1 MLLQRLFAAAPGRDG
16 GRALYA
22 SAAAQA
28 RRAEFYRALDVA
40 DSVEGRF
47 ELYSLHV
54 ALLLLRLKGQGQIA
68 AQTAQHLF
76 DAYVLSL
83 DDALRDLGVADVK
96 VGRKMKT
103 LGQAFYGRLK
113 AYEDAIEALPDTAEL
128 EALLSRTAFEGRP
141 GNRAGALA
149 GYVTRAAAALSDQA
163 LDGLIEGRAEWP
175 GVLEDEI
182 GG

>member
-1 MLLQRLFAAAPGRDG
+1 MLLQRLFAASAGRDG

-22 SAAAQA
+22 AAVAQA
-28 RRAEFYRALDVA
+28 RRADFYRALDVA

-54 ALLLLRLKGQGQIA
+54 ALLLIRLKGQGQIA

-83 DDALRDLGVADVK
+83 DDALRDMGVADVK
-96 VGRKMKT
+96 VGRKMKS

-113 AYEDAIEALPDTAEL
+113 AYEDAIEALPDGAEL
-128 EALLSRTAFEGRP
+128 EGLLSRTAFEGREQSH
-141 GNRAGALA
+141 ASDLA
-149 GYVTRAAAALSDQA
+149 GYVVRASQALEAQA
-163 LDGLIEGRAEWP
+163 LDGLLEGRVSWP
-175 GVLEDEI
+175 LVVEGPI

>member
-1 MLLQRLFAAAPGRDG
+1 MLLQRLFAASPGRDG

-22 SAAAQA
+22 AAVAQA
-28 RRAEFYRALDVA
+28 RRADFYRALDVA

-54 ALLLLRLKGQGQIA
+54 ALLLIRLKGQGQIA

-83 DDALRDLGVADVK
+83 DDALRDMGVADVK
-96 VGRKMKT
+96 VGRKMKS

-113 AYEDAIEALPDTAEL
+113 AYEGAIEALPDVADL
-128 EALLSRTAFEGRP
+128 EGLLSRTAFEGRAA
-141 GNRAGALA
+141 NRASDLA
-149 GYVTRAAAALSDQA
+149 GYVVRASGALKDQA
-163 LDGLIEGRAEWP
+163 LDGLLDGRVSWPVVVEGRIS
-175 GVLEDEI
+175 G
-182 GG
+182 